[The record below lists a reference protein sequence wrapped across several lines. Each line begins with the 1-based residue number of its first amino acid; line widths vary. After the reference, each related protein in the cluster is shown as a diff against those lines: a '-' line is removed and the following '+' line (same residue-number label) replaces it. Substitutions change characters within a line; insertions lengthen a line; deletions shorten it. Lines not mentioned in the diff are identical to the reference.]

1 MAIRP
6 PPFFRTILSPET
18 RFSFHFSFSIL
29 KNLQNKIPRCY
40 QRFGSIT
47 GLVTILIIKLLER
60 KNTNTVNFHFV
71 FCFIFNYAKKKKSF
85 FYFRRRARKQQHD
98 PDEITPSKLSE
109 EAFRLLRTVQSLL
122 NTREPDL
129 SSRLSGVCSS
139 PQNPADVSS
148 ASSTVSAALD
158 SDNSD
163 HFQSQETLRNRTPI
177 PPNQDKDM
185 LQSAFGGECS
195 PIPGLSAAHLRDAT
209 MSLGRRRRYRTAER
223 NSFSEAKGSP
233 PQLSI
238 SSADDESGFSSLN
251 SFQEI
256 GVPFSNTLPKTFG
269 QDTNKKNSCQ
279 IIPEDHRG
287 ENGNLEEIGLP
298 RYDENN
304 CKIHRRWSSTP
315 VDNQIGKL
323 RSPSLCTNGDVIRV
337 LWV

>member
-1 MAIRP
+1 M
-6 PPFFRTILSPET
+6 
-18 RFSFHFSFSIL
+18 
-29 KNLQNKIPRCY
+29 
-40 QRFGSIT
+40 
-47 GLVTILIIKLLER
+47 
-60 KNTNTVNFHFV
+60 
-71 FCFIFNYAKKKKSF
+71 
-85 FYFRRRARKQQHD
+85 
-98 PDEITPSKLSE
+98 
-109 EAFRLLRTVQSLL
+109 LRTVQSLL

-129 SSRLSGVCSS
+129 SSRLSNGIGAVCSS
-139 PQNPADVSS
+139 PQNPAEISS

-163 HFQSQETLRNRTPI
+163 NFQSQETLRNRTPI
-177 PPNQDKDM
+177 PPNSDKDVS

-209 MSLGRRRRYRTAER
+209 MSLGRRRRYRTTDR
-223 NSFSEAKGSP
+223 NSFSDAKNSP

-256 GVPFSNTLPKTFG
+256 GVPVSAYNNNSNNNNHHHHHHHHQQKSFSQDSSKTG
-269 QDTNKKNSCQ
+269 KNNCQ
-279 IIPEDHRG
+279 IIPEDHKG

-298 RYDENN
+298 RVEENN

-315 VDNQIGKL
+315 VDNHIGKI
-323 RSPSLCTNGDVIRV
+323 RPPSLCTNGDVIRV